1 MARGLKFKKNRKC
14 IIYVYSK
21 IIKSSD
27 QRQNNWSTGQMIFT
41 FVLAYAKGSF
51 SHNAA
56 HIVNPT
62 QLNSIPSH
70 EINLENGLQY
80 KNNT

>member
-1 MARGLKFKKNRKC
+1 MY
-14 IIYVYSK
+14 IVK
-21 IIKSSD
+21 IFKSSD
-27 QRQNNWSTGQMIFT
+27 QLQNNWSTGQMIFT

-56 HIVNPT
+56 HIIVNPT
-62 QLNSIPSH
+62 QINSIPSH

-80 KNNT
+80 KVTLEMNW